1 MAIAEDRDT
10 SVIETV
16 ERIRAA
22 DSGDML
28 GRIKDLPKQVRD
40 AWAIASKATIP
51 PAYSDVRSIVVAGMG
66 GSAIGGDLAAAL
78 LADELKVPMT
88 VHRDYG
94 LPAYVGRDSL
104 VIVSSYSGNTEETL
118 SSFEEARKR
127 GAKVLAL
134 TTGGKIAELARASN
148 YPVVTFSY
156 KAQPRAALG
165 YSLGLVLG
173 VLSKLG
179 FARDLSDDIEAA
191 LSDLAKLE
199 ERVHEGARTNDAKK
213 MALELYGKIPVIFG
227 AGVMGVMAR
236 RVKDQW
242 NENAKN
248 WAHYDVMSEL
258 NHNAVVGFPNPAIAK
273 DAQVVLLLRSR
284 RDNPR
289 HQVRF
294 DVTKELLDRAQ
305 IPNRTLEMPGS
316 SMLSEVLQL
325 TYLTDYVSFYVA
337 LLNGADP
344 SPNTSIDYLKD
355 RLAKA

>member
-1 MAIAEDRDT
+1 
-10 SVIETV
+10 
-16 ERIRAA
+16 
-22 DSGDML
+22 
-28 GRIKDLPKQVRD
+28 
-40 AWAIASKATIP
+40 
-51 PAYSDVRSIVVAGMG
+51 MG
-66 GSAIGGDLAAAL
+66 GSAIGGELAGAL
-78 LADELKVPMT
+78 LVDELKVPFS

-94 LPAYVGRDSL
+94 VPGYVGRDSL
-104 VIVSSYSGNTEETL
+104 VIASSYSGNTEETL
-118 SSFEEARKR
+118 SGFEEAKKR
-127 GAKVLAL
+127 GAKLLVI
-134 TTGGKIAELARASN
+134 TTGGKLADDAKTLRL
-148 YPVVTFSY
+148 PLITFSY
-156 KAQPRAALG
+156 KARPRATLG

-173 VLSKLG
+173 VLLKLG
-179 FARDLSDDIEAA
+179 FAKDMASDVEGA
-191 LSDLAKLE
+191 LADLAKLE

-213 MALELYGKIPVIFG
+213 MALELFGKIPVVFG

-258 NHNAVVGFPNPAIAK
+258 NHNAVVGFPHPAIAK
-273 DAQVVLLLRSR
+273 DAQVVLMLRSR

-305 IPNRTLEMPGS
+305 IPSKELRFDGG
-316 SMLSEVLQL
+316 SMLSEVLQMTL
-325 TYLTDYVSFYVA
+325 FTDYVSFYVA